1 MKRDIV
7 TITEDARNYI
17 NQRCDGINT
26 ILGVSVNSKGCSG
39 HQYEYR
45 LIDPKIVSPLD
56 ETILWPGG
64 GISISGRSVMF
75 LIGSVLDIKRDN
87 MQELLQWE
95 NPNATNHCGC
105 GESFSVK
112 T

>member
-7 TITEDARNYI
+7 TVTDGARIYI
-17 NQRCDGINT
+17 NQRCDGVNT

-39 HQYEYR
+39 HQYEYK
-45 LIDPKIVSPLD
+45 LIDPRTVGPMD

-64 GISISGRSVMF
+64 GISISARSVMF
-75 LIGSVLDIKRDN
+75 LIGANLDIKRDG
-87 MQELLQWE
+87 MQEHLQWG

-105 GESFSVK
+105 GESFSMK